1 MKIIVVNVNTSA
13 SMTEVIAAGARRY
26 ASPGPKHIA
35 GWPLGDRA

>member
-1 MKIIVVNVNTSA
+1 VKIIVVNVNTSA

-26 ASPGPKHIA
+26 AAP